1 MLDKRYLLGYKLVV
15 HSDRKSTKTN
25 PFGGFMKTIA
35 KKITLAGLGAACV
48 LSLSLSAGMLAGG
61 KGVAKA
67 EDSAA
72 PDAKHFFYDN
82 LLDTENKEY
91 TLAKRFYEVLDKL
104 NKEED
109 FKDGVVDY
117 NISDIVTSAQLKA
130 WIEDGNLEVPRAFAA
145 ARDAFLTDH
154 PEIFY
159 INFYKL
165 TISVGKSGGNYVGYL
180 NSGREANLFYD
191 NGFNTSASVE
201 TAITAYNAKV
211 NEIVDLVTKKEN
223 DNNEYVARDVY
234 LAKEVNIYLA
244 ENIEYDYAAY
254 DNKDDANY
262 VAEAYINTPYGGLI
276 EGKAVCGGFST
287 SYKVIMD
294 ALGIPCIT
302 VNGYSNN
309 KNEYGFNSS
318 ASVYHMWNYVWLEN
332 PADESTQTF
341 AASRA
346 ASNGAWYSM
355 DVTWNSSSY
364 SRTKYAVMSS
374 GFDAELHVTDGVIS
388 SSGYKL
394 RYPELSPITYGSTD
408 KTDGL
413 QVSLTYEQT
422 GEKDDFQHDLVD
434 TYITVSYNGKSA
446 KKLFEED
453 GLYLAKRESY
463 YAPDENGIMQI
474 KWTNW
479 NVIEYWRR
487 VLVEYNG
494 GSDFDEFLQDTGT
507 QTRYYD
513 NSSVYGIQIAIFD
526 VKPDRATPD
535 DYTGNDPTLGKDPEK
550 DPYFFYYYSN
560 ALMNEINAVAI
571 SDVKTNESYGTYTPA
586 PYVNFEAFPDFN
598 VSLTI
603 SDAMRDNKNN
613 SKMNPN
619 SAFVLKVK
627 YDQPLHILDE
637 TQPIGISFTSIRP
650 NAQEYAFFVPYKDG
664 TYVKLIDECTV
675 EFKFCPSL
683 MYEHNDMSYNFFF
696 SNLGS
701 ARKVMRKQPDG
712 TFKEE
717 TLNKAPNSVNFGFS
731 RAYLACPARF
741 NYDGRLWVDCCAQP
755 ELVSN
760 SDLSE
765 DNFKDENGNSLFS
778 EAERS
783 QMMLVA
789 ERADTETVDSILD
802 GIGGIEGSN
811 VSKSDVKSSETYD
824 IYLQMCGKYPKI
836 PDGSYVK
843 IALGFPEGYG
853 PKDEGVTFKLYHRKH
868 IQGDEYIIEEVPCV
882 VTQFGIVACVTSFSP
897 YMVAVVDADK
907 VTDKI
912 TYASIEGKGG
922 TLTNED
928 GRIISFKKGDTHTY
942 TIKPDKGYLIYSVTL
957 NGVNVL
963 DRVVNGKLT
972 LGYDDLDMNNQLVIQ
987 YISTEAASRIQQ
999 KLNNNLIDQA
1009 IEVGKHVVGTDGNVE
1024 ANATLPGFDV
1034 HPDNFVDVING
1045 GGQTENKPNVALI
1058 AVAVVLGVLALVT
1071 VTGVVVVLV
1080 RRKNR

>member
-82 LLDTENKEY
+82 LLNTENKEY

-130 WIEDGNLEVPRAFAA
+130 WIEDGDLEVPRAFAA

-254 DNKDDANY
+254 DNKDDPNY
-262 VAEAYINTPYGGLI
+262 IAAAYINTPYGGLI

-332 PADESTQTF
+332 PADESAQTF

-463 YAPDENGIMQI
+463 YAPDKNGIMQI

-494 GSDFDEFLQDTGT
+494 GADFDEFLKDTGT

-586 PYVNFEAFPDFN
+586 PYVDFEASPDFN
-598 VSLTI
+598 AKLTI

-627 YDQPLHILDE
+627 YDQPLHILDK
-637 TQPIGISFTSIRP
+637 TQPIGISFTSIHP
-650 NAQEYAFFVPYKDG
+650 NTQEYAFFVPYEDG
-664 TYVKLIDECTV
+664 TYVKLLDDYTV

-683 MYEHNDMSYNFFF
+683 MYEHNDMGYNFFF

-811 VSKSDVKSSETYD
+811 VSKGDVKSSETYD
-824 IYLQMCGKYPKI
+824 IYLQMCGKYPTI

-942 TIKPDKGYLIYSVTL
+942 TINPDKGYLIYSVTL

-999 KLNNNLIDQA
+999 KLNNNVIDQA

>member
-117 NISDIVTSAQLKA
+117 NISNIVTSAQLKA

-191 NGFNTSASVE
+191 NGFNTPASVE

-223 DNNEYVARDVY
+223 DNNEYVAKDVY

-332 PADESTQTF
+332 PAEESAQTF

-494 GSDFDEFLQDTGT
+494 GADFDEFLKDTGT

-586 PYVNFEAFPDFN
+586 PYVDFEASPDFN
-598 VSLTI
+598 AKLTI

-627 YDQPLHILDE
+627 YDQPLHILDK
-637 TQPIGISFTSIRP
+637 TQPIGISFTSIHP
-650 NAQEYAFFVPYKDG
+650 NTQEYAFFVPYEDG
-664 TYVKLIDECTV
+664 TYVKLLDDYTV

-683 MYEHNDMSYNFFF
+683 MYEHNDMGYNFFF

-802 GIGGIEGSN
+802 GIGSIEGSN
-811 VSKSDVKSSETYD
+811 VSKGDVKSSETYD
-824 IYLQMCGKYPKI
+824 IYLQMCGKYPTI

-942 TIKPDKGYLIYSVTL
+942 TINPDKGYLIYSVTL

-999 KLNNNLIDQA
+999 KLNNNVIDQA

>member
-332 PADESTQTF
+332 PAEESAQTF

-388 SSGYKL
+388 TSGYELK
-394 RYPELSPITYGSTD
+394 YPELSPITYGSTD

-463 YAPDENGIMQI
+463 YTPDENGIMQI

-494 GSDFDEFLQDTGT
+494 GADFDEFLQDTGT

-627 YDQPLHILDE
+627 YDQPLHILDK
-637 TQPIGISFTSIRP
+637 TQPIGISFTSIHP
-650 NAQEYAFFVPYKDG
+650 NAQEYAFFVPFEDG
-664 TYVKLIDECTV
+664 ELVKLLDEYTV
-675 EFKFCPSL
+675 QFKFCPSL

-811 VSKSDVKSSETYD
+811 VSKGDVKSSETYD

-942 TIKPDKGYLIYSVTL
+942 TINPDKGYLIYSVTL

-999 KLNNNLIDQA
+999 KLNNNVIDQA

>member
-67 EDSAA
+67 EDSSA

-82 LLDTENKEY
+82 LLNTENKEY

-223 DNNEYVARDVY
+223 DYNEYVARDVY

-254 DNKDDANY
+254 DNKDDPNY

-309 KNEYGFNSS
+309 KDEYGFNSS

-332 PADESTQTF
+332 PAEESAQTF

-463 YAPDENGIMQI
+463 YAPDKNGIMQI

-494 GSDFDEFLQDTGT
+494 GADFDEFLKDTGT

-586 PYVNFEAFPDFN
+586 PYVDFEASPDFN
-598 VSLTI
+598 AKLTI

-627 YDQPLHILDE
+627 YDQPLHILDK
-637 TQPIGISFTSIRP
+637 TQPIGISFTSIHP

-683 MYEHNDMSYNFFF
+683 MYEHNDMGYNFFF

-824 IYLQMCGKYPKI
+824 IYLQMCGKYPTI
-836 PDGSYVK
+836 SDGSYVK
-843 IALGFPEGYG
+843 IALGFPENYG
-853 PKDEGVTFKLYHRKH
+853 PDDEGVTFKLFHRKH
-868 IQGDEYIIEEVPCV
+868 VKGDEYIIEEIPCV
-882 VTQFGIVACVTSFSP
+882 VTKFGIVATVTSFSP

-907 VTDKI
+907 AAEKNI
-912 TYASIEGKGG
+912 YASIEGKGG
-922 TLTNED
+922 KLSLKD
-928 GRIISFKKGDTHTY
+928 GKIKSLSEGESCTY
-942 TIKPDKGYLIYSVTL
+942 TIKPDEGYQIYSVTL
-957 NGVNVL
+957 NGVDVTANVTG
-963 DRVVNGKLT
+963 DKLT
-972 LGYDDLDMNNQLVIQ
+972 LDYADLEANNELVIQ
-987 YISTEAASRIQQ
+987 YIADAAKARIQE
-999 KLNNNLIDQA
+999 KLDNKDIEETVEVKKYVVAVADQPVYKNVPLPTPPVASDSDVQSNNTVTVI
-1009 IEVGKHVVGTDGNVE
+1009 VVCV
-1024 ANATLPGFDV
+1024 F
-1034 HPDNFVDVING
+1034 F
-1045 GGQTENKPNVALI
+1045 
-1058 AVAVVLGVLALVT
+1058 AVAVIAITVT
-1071 VTGVVVVLV
+1071 VVVAV
-1080 RRKNR
+1080 RKKKI

>member
-117 NISDIVTSAQLKA
+117 NISNIVTSAQLKA

-191 NGFNTSASVE
+191 NGFNTPASVE

-223 DNNEYVARDVY
+223 DNNEYVAKDVY

-332 PADESTQTF
+332 PAEESAQTF

-494 GSDFDEFLQDTGT
+494 GADFDEFLKDTGT

-586 PYVNFEAFPDFN
+586 PYVDFEASPDFN
-598 VSLTI
+598 AKLTI

-627 YDQPLHILDE
+627 YDQPLHILDK
-637 TQPIGISFTSIRP
+637 TQPIGISFTSIHP
-650 NAQEYAFFVPYKDG
+650 NTQEYAFFVPYEDG
-664 TYVKLIDECTV
+664 TYVKLLDDYTV

-683 MYEHNDMSYNFFF
+683 MYEHNDMGYNFFF

-802 GIGGIEGSN
+802 GIGSIEGSN
-811 VSKSDVKSSETYD
+811 VSKGDVKSSETYD
-824 IYLQMCGKYPKI
+824 IYLQMCGKYPTI

-942 TIKPDKGYLIYSVTL
+942 TINPDKGYLIYSVTL

-999 KLNNNLIDQA
+999 KLNNNVIDQA
-1009 IEVGKHVVGTDGNVE
+1009 IEVGKIGRASCRERV
-1024 ANATLPGFDV
+1024 
-1034 HPDNFVDVING
+1034 
-1045 GGQTENKPNVALI
+1045 
-1058 AVAVVLGVLALVT
+1058 
-1071 VTGVVVVLV
+1071 
-1080 RRKNR
+1080 

>member
-35 KKITLAGLGAACV
+35 KKVTLAGLGAACV

-254 DNKDDANY
+254 DNKDDPNY

-309 KNEYGFNSS
+309 KDEYGFNSS

-332 PADESTQTF
+332 PADESAQTF

-422 GEKDDFQHDLVD
+422 GKKDDFQHDLVD

-463 YAPDENGIMQI
+463 YAPDKNGIMQI

-494 GSDFDEFLQDTGT
+494 GADFDEFLKDTGT

-586 PYVNFEAFPDFN
+586 PYVDFEASPDFN
-598 VSLTI
+598 AKLTI

-627 YDQPLHILDE
+627 YDQPLHILDK
-637 TQPIGISFTSIRP
+637 TQPIGISFTSIHP
-650 NAQEYAFFVPYKDG
+650 NTQEYAFFVPYEDG
-664 TYVKLIDECTV
+664 TYVKLLDDYTV

-683 MYEHNDMSYNFFF
+683 MYEHNDMGYNFFF

-802 GIGGIEGSN
+802 GIGSIEGSN
-811 VSKSDVKSSETYD
+811 VSKGDVKSSETYD
-824 IYLQMCGKYPKI
+824 IYLQMCGKYPTI

-942 TIKPDKGYLIYSVTL
+942 TINPDKGYLIYSVTL

-999 KLNNNLIDQA
+999 KLNNNVIDQA

>member
-82 LLDTENKEY
+82 LLNTENKEY

-191 NGFNTSASVE
+191 NGFNTPASVE

-332 PADESTQTF
+332 PADESAQTF

-463 YAPDENGIMQI
+463 YAPDKNGIMQI

-494 GSDFDEFLQDTGT
+494 GADFDEFLKDTGT

-586 PYVNFEAFPDFN
+586 PYVDFEASPDFN
-598 VSLTI
+598 AKLTI

-627 YDQPLHILDE
+627 YDQPLHILDK
-637 TQPIGISFTSIRP
+637 TQPIGISFTSIHP
-650 NAQEYAFFVPYKDG
+650 NTQEYAFFVPYEDG
-664 TYVKLIDECTV
+664 TYVKLIDDYTV

-683 MYEHNDMSYNFFF
+683 MYEHNDMGYNFFF

-824 IYLQMCGKYPKI
+824 IYLQMCGKYPTI

-942 TIKPDKGYLIYSVTL
+942 TINPDKGYLIYSVTL

-999 KLNNNLIDQA
+999 KLNNNVIDQA

>member
-117 NISDIVTSAQLKA
+117 NISNIVTSAQLKV

-191 NGFNTSASVE
+191 NGFNTPASVE

-223 DNNEYVARDVY
+223 DNNEYVAKDVY

-332 PADESTQTF
+332 PAEESAQTF

-494 GSDFDEFLQDTGT
+494 GADFDEFLKDTGT

-586 PYVNFEAFPDFN
+586 PYVDFEASPDFN
-598 VSLTI
+598 AKLTI

-627 YDQPLHILDE
+627 YDQPLHILDK
-637 TQPIGISFTSIRP
+637 TQPIGISFTSIHP
-650 NAQEYAFFVPYKDG
+650 NTQEYAFFVPYEDG
-664 TYVKLIDECTV
+664 TYVKLLDDYTV

-683 MYEHNDMSYNFFF
+683 MYEHNDMGYNFFF

-802 GIGGIEGSN
+802 GIGSIEGSN
-811 VSKSDVKSSETYD
+811 VSKGDVKSSETYD
-824 IYLQMCGKYPKI
+824 IYLQMCGKYPTI

-942 TIKPDKGYLIYSVTL
+942 TINPDKGYLIYSVTL

-999 KLNNNLIDQA
+999 KLNNNVIDQA

>member
-223 DNNEYVARDVY
+223 DYNEYVARDVY

-254 DNKDDANY
+254 DNKDDPNY

-309 KNEYGFNSS
+309 KDEYGFNSS

-332 PADESTQTF
+332 PAEESAQTF

-463 YAPDENGIMQI
+463 YAPDKNGIMQI

-494 GSDFDEFLQDTGT
+494 GADFDEFLKDTGT

-586 PYVNFEAFPDFN
+586 PYVDFEASPDFN
-598 VSLTI
+598 AKLTI

-627 YDQPLHILDE
+627 YDQPLHILDK
-637 TQPIGISFTSIRP
+637 TQPIGISFTSIHP

-683 MYEHNDMSYNFFF
+683 MYEHNDMGYNFFF

-942 TIKPDKGYLIYSVTL
+942 TINPDKGYLIYSVTL

-999 KLNNNLIDQA
+999 KLNNNVIDQA

>member
-1 MLDKRYLLGYKLVV
+1 M
-15 HSDRKSTKTN
+15 
-25 PFGGFMKTIA
+25 
-35 KKITLAGLGAACV
+35 
-48 LSLSLSAGMLAGG
+48 
-61 KGVAKA
+61 
-67 EDSAA
+67 
-72 PDAKHFFYDN
+72 
-82 LLDTENKEY
+82 
-91 TLAKRFYEVLDKL
+91 
-104 NKEED
+104 
-109 FKDGVVDY
+109 
-117 NISDIVTSAQLKA
+117 
-130 WIEDGNLEVPRAFAA
+130 
-145 ARDAFLTDH
+145 
-154 PEIFY
+154 
-159 INFYKL
+159 
-165 TISVGKSGGNYVGYL
+165 
-180 NSGREANLFYD
+180 
-191 NGFNTSASVE
+191 
-201 TAITAYNAKV
+201 
-211 NEIVDLVTKKEN
+211 
-223 DNNEYVARDVY
+223 
-234 LAKEVNIYLA
+234 
-244 ENIEYDYAAY
+244 
-254 DNKDDANY
+254 
-262 VAEAYINTPYGGLI
+262 
-276 EGKAVCGGFST
+276 
-287 SYKVIMD
+287 
-294 ALGIPCIT
+294 
-302 VNGYSNN
+302 
-309 KNEYGFNSS
+309 
-318 ASVYHMWNYVWLEN
+318 
-332 PADESTQTF
+332 
-341 AASRA
+341 
-346 ASNGAWYSM
+346 
-355 DVTWNSSSY
+355 
-364 SRTKYAVMSS
+364 
-374 GFDAELHVTDGVIS
+374 HVTDGVIS

-422 GEKDDFQHDLVD
+422 GKKDDFQHDLVD

-463 YAPDENGIMQI
+463 YAPDKNGIMQI

-494 GSDFDEFLQDTGT
+494 GADFDEFLKDTGT

-586 PYVNFEAFPDFN
+586 PYVDFEASPDFN
-598 VSLTI
+598 AKLTI

-627 YDQPLHILDE
+627 YDQPLHILDK
-637 TQPIGISFTSIRP
+637 TQPIGISFTSIHP
-650 NAQEYAFFVPYKDG
+650 NTQEYAFFVPYEDG
-664 TYVKLIDECTV
+664 TYVKLLDDYTV

-683 MYEHNDMSYNFFF
+683 MYEHNDMGYNFFF

-802 GIGGIEGSN
+802 GIGSIEGSN
-811 VSKSDVKSSETYD
+811 VSKGDVKSSETYD
-824 IYLQMCGKYPKI
+824 IYLQMCGKYPTI

-942 TIKPDKGYLIYSVTL
+942 TINPDKGYLIYSVTL

-999 KLNNNLIDQA
+999 KLNNNVIDQA

>member
-117 NISDIVTSAQLKA
+117 NISNIVTSAQLKA

-165 TISVGKSGGNYVGYL
+165 TISVGKSGRNYVGYL

-191 NGFNTSASVE
+191 NGFNTPASVE

-223 DNNEYVARDVY
+223 DNNEYVAKDVY

-332 PADESTQTF
+332 PAEESAQTF

-494 GSDFDEFLQDTGT
+494 GADFDEFLKDTGT

-586 PYVNFEAFPDFN
+586 PYVDFEASPDFN
-598 VSLTI
+598 AKLTI

-627 YDQPLHILDE
+627 YDQPLHILDK
-637 TQPIGISFTSIRP
+637 TQPIGISFTSIHP
-650 NAQEYAFFVPYKDG
+650 NTQEYAFFVPYEDG
-664 TYVKLIDECTV
+664 TYVKLLDDYTV

-683 MYEHNDMSYNFFF
+683 MYEHNDMGYNFFF

-802 GIGGIEGSN
+802 GIGSIEGSN
-811 VSKSDVKSSETYD
+811 VSKGDVKSSETYD
-824 IYLQMCGKYPKI
+824 IYLQMCGKYPTI

-942 TIKPDKGYLIYSVTL
+942 TINPDKGYLIYSVTL

-999 KLNNNLIDQA
+999 KLNNNVIDQA

>member
-1 MLDKRYLLGYKLVV
+1 MLFR
-15 HSDRKSTKTN
+15 S
-25 PFGGFMKTIA
+25 
-35 KKITLAGLGAACV
+35 
-48 LSLSLSAGMLAGG
+48 
-61 KGVAKA
+61 
-67 EDSAA
+67 
-72 PDAKHFFYDN
+72 
-82 LLDTENKEY
+82 
-91 TLAKRFYEVLDKL
+91 
-104 NKEED
+104 
-109 FKDGVVDY
+109 
-117 NISDIVTSAQLKA
+117 
-130 WIEDGNLEVPRAFAA
+130 
-145 ARDAFLTDH
+145 
-154 PEIFY
+154 
-159 INFYKL
+159 
-165 TISVGKSGGNYVGYL
+165 
-180 NSGREANLFYD
+180 
-191 NGFNTSASVE
+191 
-201 TAITAYNAKV
+201 
-211 NEIVDLVTKKEN
+211 VTKKEN
-223 DNNEYVARDVY
+223 DNNEYVAKDVY

-262 VAEAYINTPYGGLI
+262 VAEAYINTPHGGLI

-332 PADESTQTF
+332 PAEESAQTF

-494 GSDFDEFLQDTGT
+494 GADFDEFLKDTGT

-586 PYVNFEAFPDFN
+586 PYVDFEASPDFN
-598 VSLTI
+598 AKLTI

-627 YDQPLHILDE
+627 YDQPLHILDK
-637 TQPIGISFTSIRP
+637 TQPIGISFTSIHP
-650 NAQEYAFFVPYKDG
+650 NTQEYAFFVPYEDG
-664 TYVKLIDECTV
+664 TYVKLLDDYTV

-683 MYEHNDMSYNFFF
+683 MYEHNDMGYNFFF

-802 GIGGIEGSN
+802 GIGSIEGSN
-811 VSKSDVKSSETYD
+811 VSKGDVKSSETYD
-824 IYLQMCGKYPKI
+824 IYLQMCGKYPTI

-942 TIKPDKGYLIYSVTL
+942 TINPDKGYLIYSVTL

-999 KLNNNLIDQA
+999 KLNNNVIDQA

>member
-332 PADESTQTF
+332 PAEESAQTF

-494 GSDFDEFLQDTGT
+494 GADFDEFLKDTGT

-560 ALMNEINAVAI
+560 ALMNEINAVAV

-731 RAYLACPARF
+731 RAFLACPARF

-824 IYLQMCGKYPKI
+824 IYLQMCAKYPKI

>member
-191 NGFNTSASVE
+191 NGFNTPASVE

-223 DNNEYVARDVY
+223 DNNEYVAKDVY

-332 PADESTQTF
+332 PAEESAQTF

-494 GSDFDEFLQDTGT
+494 GADFDEFLKDTGT

-586 PYVNFEAFPDFN
+586 PYVDFEASPDFN
-598 VSLTI
+598 AKLTI

-627 YDQPLHILDE
+627 YDQPLHILDK
-637 TQPIGISFTSIRP
+637 TQPIGISFTSIHP
-650 NAQEYAFFVPYKDG
+650 NTQEYAFFVPYEDG
-664 TYVKLIDECTV
+664 TYVKLLDDYTV

-683 MYEHNDMSYNFFF
+683 MYEHNDMGYNFFF

-802 GIGGIEGSN
+802 GIGSIEGSN
-811 VSKSDVKSSETYD
+811 VSKGDVKSSETYD
-824 IYLQMCGKYPKI
+824 IYLQMCGKYPTI

-942 TIKPDKGYLIYSVTL
+942 TINPDKGYLIYSVTL

-999 KLNNNLIDQA
+999 KLNNNVIDQA

>member
-117 NISDIVTSAQLKA
+117 NISNIVTSAQLKA

-262 VAEAYINTPYGGLI
+262 VAEAYINTPYGGLV

-309 KNEYGFNSS
+309 KDEYGFNSS

-332 PADESTQTF
+332 PADESAQTF

-463 YAPDENGIMQI
+463 YAPDKNGIMQI

-494 GSDFDEFLQDTGT
+494 GADFDEFLKDTGT

-586 PYVNFEAFPDFN
+586 PYVDFEASPDFN
-598 VSLTI
+598 AKLTI

-627 YDQPLHILDE
+627 YDQPLHILDK
-637 TQPIGISFTSIRP
+637 TQPIGISFTSIHP

-683 MYEHNDMSYNFFF
+683 MYEHNDMGYNFFF

-824 IYLQMCGKYPKI
+824 IYLQMCGKYPTI

-942 TIKPDKGYLIYSVTL
+942 TINPDKGYLIYSVTL

-999 KLNNNLIDQA
+999 KLNNNVIDQA